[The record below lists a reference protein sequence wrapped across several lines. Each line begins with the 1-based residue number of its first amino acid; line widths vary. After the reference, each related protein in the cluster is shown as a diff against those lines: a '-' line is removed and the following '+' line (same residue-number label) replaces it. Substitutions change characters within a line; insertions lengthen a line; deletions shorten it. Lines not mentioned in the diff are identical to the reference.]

1 MKLYFYILE
10 KPYKG
15 KPCVRFDECEVIEKP
30 KSYYPVDK
38 FPSGVYHS
46 HINKSAIGHV
56 SGYDNHLVVLTEPN
70 VKMAK
75 EIFTKLL
82 FFIDLLIATIHKTND
97 ISHAMKNSSHKI
109 FSIAYSSIS

>member
-10 KPYKG
+10 KPYNKN
-15 KPCVRFDECEVIEKP
+15 PFVRFEECEVIENP
-30 KSYYPVDK
+30 KTYYPKDK

-75 EIFTKLL
+75 EIFTKLYDNNVRQKEKSL
-82 FFIDLLIATIHKTND
+82 AKAKAELNAILE
-97 ISHAMKNSSHKI
+97 MEE
-109 FSIAYSSIS
+109 